1 MAPFWDFTF
10 KRKRVAIGI
19 PLEEEAVGI
28 PPDFTI
34 IRPSAFLTTVWTE
47 DGTSDFKIYCSKFP
61 TNSTVKS
68 IMNVILYQRLLHVY
82 GVYCIYFIQSGQWV
96 TIYLALSR
104 IS

>member
-1 MAPFWDFTF
+1 MAPFWEFTF

-19 PLEEEAVGI
+19 PLEGEAVGI
-28 PPDFTI
+28 PPEITI

-61 TNSTVKS
+61 TNSTVKY
-68 IMNVILYQRLLHVY
+68 IYYECYTLRLLHVY
-82 GVYCIYFIQSGQWV
+82 GVYFIYFIQSGQWV
-96 TIYLALSR
+96 TVYLALSR